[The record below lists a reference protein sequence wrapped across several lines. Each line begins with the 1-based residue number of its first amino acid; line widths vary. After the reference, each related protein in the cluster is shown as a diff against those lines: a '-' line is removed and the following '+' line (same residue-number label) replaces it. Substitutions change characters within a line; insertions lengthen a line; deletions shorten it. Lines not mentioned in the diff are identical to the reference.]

1 MLSPSKIR
9 YLCPANVPPMSAPLF
24 SVPAKSWVEISDNSD
39 FSLHNL
45 PYAVARLPKGGS
57 TVVVAIGSYALNLTR
72 LYKKGFFPGL
82 NASKNPFRSTS
93 LNSFIALGRPAW
105 TYVRQRL
112 LDVLDEHS
120 DELKNRKDL
129 GKMLIPQQLLT
140 FLLPVNI
147 GNYTDFYSSMEHAS
161 NVGKMFRPDG
171 DALLPNWKHIPVG
184 YHGRASSIVVSGYP
198 IRRPKGQT
206 LPDGTDQ
213 PVFGPCRLLD
223 FELEMAFIVG
233 QPNPMGDSISVDQA
247 EEHIFGM
254 TIFNDW
260 SARDIQKWEYVPLGP
275 FLAKNFASSMSPW
288 VVTLDALQ
296 PFRTE
301 APAQNPEVLP
311 YLKEKQRGTYDIE
324 LFVDLKPGQ
333 HHPVTICRS
342 NFKYLYWTMAQ
353 QLAHHTVGGCNMQ
366 VGDVC
371 ASGTISGPTTD
382 SFGSMLELSWKGTK
396 PLVLEDGIERKF
408 LQDGD
413 VVVMR
418 AYCEKEG
425 IRVGFGSVET
435 EILPAK

>member
-1 MLSPSKIR
+1 M
-9 YLCPANVPPMSAPLF
+9 
-24 SVPAKSWVEISDNSD
+24 
-39 FSLHNL
+39 
-45 PYAVARLPKGGS
+45 
-57 TVVVAIGSYALNLTR
+57 
-72 LYKKGFFPGL
+72 
-82 NASKNPFRSTS
+82 
-93 LNSFIALGRPAW
+93 
-105 TYVRQRL
+105 
-112 LDVLDEHS
+112 
-120 DELKNRKDL
+120 
-129 GKMLIPQQLLT
+129 
-140 FLLPVNI
+140 LPVNI

-311 YLKEKQRGTYDIE
+311 YLKEKQRGTYDIQ

-333 HHPVTICRS
+333 DRPVTICRS

-435 EILPAK
+435 EILPAI

>member
-1 MLSPSKIR
+1 
-9 YLCPANVPPMSAPLF
+9 
-24 SVPAKSWVEISDNSD
+24 
-39 FSLHNL
+39 
-45 PYAVARLPKGGS
+45 
-57 TVVVAIGSYALNLTR
+57 
-72 LYKKGFFPGL
+72 
-82 NASKNPFRSTS
+82 
-93 LNSFIALGRPAW
+93 
-105 TYVRQRL
+105 
-112 LDVLDEHS
+112 
-120 DELKNRKDL
+120 
-129 GKMLIPQQLLT
+129 
-140 FLLPVNI
+140 
-147 GNYTDFYSSMEHAS
+147 
-161 NVGKMFRPDG
+161 
-171 DALLPNWKHIPVG
+171 
-184 YHGRASSIVVSGYP
+184 
-198 IRRPKGQT
+198 
-206 LPDGTDQ
+206 
-213 PVFGPCRLLD
+213 LD

-311 YLKEKQRGTYDIE
+311 YLKEKQRGTYDIQ

-333 HHPVTICRS
+333 DRPVTICRS

-435 EILPAK
+435 EILPAI

>member
-1 MLSPSKIR
+1 
-9 YLCPANVPPMSAPLF
+9 
-24 SVPAKSWVEISDNSD
+24 
-39 FSLHNL
+39 
-45 PYAVARLPKGGS
+45 
-57 TVVVAIGSYALNLTR
+57 
-72 LYKKGFFPGL
+72 
-82 NASKNPFRSTS
+82 
-93 LNSFIALGRPAW
+93 
-105 TYVRQRL
+105 
-112 LDVLDEHS
+112 
-120 DELKNRKDL
+120 
-129 GKMLIPQQLLT
+129 MLIPQQLLT
-140 FLLPVNI
+140 FMLPVNI

-311 YLKEKQRGTYDIE
+311 YLKEKQRGTYDIQ

-333 HHPVTICRS
+333 DRPVTICRS

-435 EILPAK
+435 EILPAI

>member
-1 MLSPSKIR
+1 
-9 YLCPANVPPMSAPLF
+9 
-24 SVPAKSWVEISDNSD
+24 
-39 FSLHNL
+39 
-45 PYAVARLPKGGS
+45 
-57 TVVVAIGSYALNLTR
+57 
-72 LYKKGFFPGL
+72 
-82 NASKNPFRSTS
+82 
-93 LNSFIALGRPAW
+93 
-105 TYVRQRL
+105 
-112 LDVLDEHS
+112 
-120 DELKNRKDL
+120 
-129 GKMLIPQQLLT
+129 MLIPQQLLT

-311 YLKEKQRGTYDIE
+311 YLKEKQRGTYDIQ

>member
-1 MLSPSKIR
+1 
-9 YLCPANVPPMSAPLF
+9 MSAPLF

-435 EILPAK
+435 EILPAI